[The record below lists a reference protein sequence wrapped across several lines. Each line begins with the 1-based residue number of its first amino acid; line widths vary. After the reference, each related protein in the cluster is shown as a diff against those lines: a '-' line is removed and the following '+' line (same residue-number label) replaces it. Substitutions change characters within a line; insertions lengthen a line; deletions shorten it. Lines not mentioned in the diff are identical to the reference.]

1 MDLLFAFVIAMVLTM
16 ALIPP
21 LARAAGRL
29 QVLDD
34 PESRKVHSRPIP
46 RVGGIAMVA
55 GTVLPLWLWLPIDP
69 VQSGY
74 LLAVIVLLVFGA
86 WDDRVNLG
94 AVTKFS
100 GQLIAV
106 LIIIFVGHVS
116 IDSIMLRERVA
127 LPHWLGISLTSF
139 FLLGITNA
147 INLSDGLDGL
157 AGGMTLLCCAALALL
172 GANWDV
178 RFVETVGIVLM
189 GAILGFLRF
198 NTHPARIFMGDAGS
212 QFLGFSVGVLSI
224 LLTKQAATPLST
236 ALPLLL
242 IGLPVLD
249 TLTVMALR
257 LHSGRSPFAADRNH
271 FHHRLLA
278 LGFYHYEAVIV
289 IYAVQC
295 LLLLLAWQLRYETDL
310 LIVASFVGF
319 AAVFTGA
326 FMLLERAGWRWRIA
340 GTASP
345 RSPLARLRAWLRAQ
359 ERFPRWSLRVVGLCA
374 VVYLL
379 GVALNAGPVPQDI
392 GWLSALCLLL
402 LLLGGRFPR
411 SAFGDT
417 WLLRIPLYVAVM
429 VAVYLDQSTS
439 MHAPLWRA
447 VKFAFLPLLAVAVV
461 LSIRSEHRHTH
472 RSWPVARARRYV
484 WDSPGWP
491 SGTSAR
497 LRADYPNAR
506 SLGLRENWPRHRW
519 DPVAVRCGT
528 PGALSRNH
536 VQPDIPVPWPY
547 SRPCAP
553 QRRRRPPRA
562 WLSPM
567 PQQKVQIA

>member
-16 ALIPP
+16 AVIPL

-29 QVLDD
+29 RVLDD
-34 PESRKVHSRPIP
+34 PESRKVHSQPIP

-55 GTVLPLWLWLPIDP
+55 GTVLPLWLWLPMDP
-69 VQSGY
+69 ALLGY
-74 LLAVIVLLVFGA
+74 LLAAIVLLVFGT

-94 AVTKFS
+94 ALTKFS

-106 LIIIFVGHVS
+106 LIIILVGHVS

-157 AGGMTLLCCAALALL
+157 AGGTTLLCCAALALL

-257 LHSGRSPFAADRNH
+257 LHAGRSPFAADRNH
-271 FHHRLLA
+271 FHHRLLD
-278 LGFYHYEAVIV
+278 LGFDHYEAVIV

-295 LLLLLAWQLRYETDL
+295 LLLLLAWQLRYENDL

-319 AAVFTGA
+319 AALFTGA
-326 FMLLERAGWRWRIA
+326 FMLLERAGWHWRIA
-340 GTASP
+340 GTASS

-359 ERFPRWSLRVVGLCA
+359 ERFPRWSMRVVGLCA

-379 GVALNAGPVPQDI
+379 GVALDADPVPQDI
-392 GWLSALCLLL
+392 GWLSALCLLP
-402 LLLGGRFPR
+402 LLLGGRLPL

-417 WLLRIPLYVAVM
+417 WLMRIPLYVAVM

-447 VKFAFLPLLAVAVV
+447 VKFAFLPLLAVAVA
-461 LSIRSEHRHTH
+461 LSIRSEHRRFEAT
-472 RSWPVARARRYV
+472 PLDLLLIFGALALPNLPGVAAA
-484 WDSPGWP
+484 SSNLGL
-491 SGTSAR
+491 SAAKLVVLCYAVEIIAVVGSR
-497 LRADYPNAR
+497 LRTALLSAAGAFYV
-506 SLGLRENWPRHRW
+506 LI
-519 DPVAVRCGT
+519 AVR
-528 PGALSRNH
+528 AFS
-536 VQPDIPVPWPY
+536 
-547 SRPCAP
+547 
-553 QRRRRPPRA
+553 
-562 WLSPM
+562 
-567 PQQKVQIA
+567 